1 MVRSVKYRF
10 SFSALV
16 KSNQYLTDPY
26 RYIIAF
32 YCLHNVFWLAFIIKV
47 FIIKVTV
54 KENSFAWNL
63 QRDELLCNVKSLDN
77 LHFKSYAIY
86 QKLQLIR
93 EIKWVKLLHLL
104 ILFCIGSLLGGTTR
118 IYFNILLICSLFLI
132 YINQIIRY
140 PLSNS

>member
-1 MVRSVKYRF
+1 MVRLVKYWF

-16 KSNQYLTDPY
+16 KSNQYLTNPY
-26 RYIIAF
+26 WYIISFA
-32 YCLHNVFWLAFIIKV
+32 CLHVFLLIFINKV